1 MAGERD
7 DEGQGEEETKDP
19 AEGKEPSET
28 DASEGTKDGDAGE
41 TSAQASAQTDATEGA
56 KDGDAGETSA
66 QASAQASAH
75 DEGATTSAEP
85 PRAGAAWA
93 LPFVRIERALTW
105 FESRVLFLVL
115 LALVLSLVI
124 WISLRGLASPVQAD
138 NAAGTVFRGL
148 LGAAVLGALARFGT
162 TRAKIHDETKRAI
175 VTIVAMAIGAA
186 IAPAWRKVGVDHFD
200 AILNWLQEGSA
211 LTLFGGLRG
220 VATRL
225 TLLAALIG
233 SSLAAARSKHI
244 NIDVV
249 LRFMPPFL
257 RKPVHVLGALVTATV
272 CFAASWGFFD
282 YISIEGF
289 GQRND
294 LSASA
299 KFVGVREGSS
309 RHFFLLR
316 KQIGLD
322 LRAAPSV
329 ILSGVR
335 WDDPSRMN
343 GRAWNTWLDESGFR
357 EKFTAEE
364 VELMRAP
371 KGSEDAPRVPVVVLP
386 SENVRGLL
394 LTDMNLMWTFGLFVI
409 GLRVLLRVVLV
420 IAGHASVEQ
429 DAEEPDEDTDEPR
442 GPVVEE
448 GAR

>member
-1 MAGERD
+1 MAGEPD
-7 DEGQGEEETKDP
+7 DEGQGDEKTQDP
-19 AEGKEPSET
+19 AASKEPSET

-41 TSAQASAQTDATEGA
+41 TSAQPSAQTDASEGT

-66 QASAQASAH
+66 Q
-75 DEGATTSAEP
+75 DEGAKTSAEP
-85 PRAGAAWA
+85 PRVGAAWA

-105 FESRVLFLVL
+105 FESRVLFVVL

-148 LGAAVLGALARFGT
+148 LGATVLGALARFGT

-186 IAPAWRKVGVDHFD
+186 VAPAWRKVGVDHFD

-249 LRFMPPFL
+249 LRFMPPSL

-329 ILSGVR
+329 IFSGVR

-343 GRAWNTWLDESGFR
+343 GRAWNTWIDESGFS

-371 KGSEDAPRVPVVVLP
+371 KGSEEAPRVPVVVLP

-429 DAEEPDEDTDEPR
+429 DADEPDEDTDEPR
-442 GPVVEE
+442 GPVAEE

>member
-19 AEGKEPSET
+19 AASKEPSET

-41 TSAQASAQTDATEGA
+41 TSAQASAQTDAAEGT
-56 KDGDAGETSA
+56 KDSDAGETSS
-66 QASAQASAH
+66 QASAQ
-75 DEGATTSAEP
+75 DEGAKTSAEP

-148 LGAAVLGALARFGT
+148 LGATVLGALARFGT

-175 VTIVAMAIGAA
+175 VTIVAMAVGAA
-186 IAPAWRKVGVDHFD
+186 VAPAWRKVGVEHFD

-249 LRFMPPFL
+249 LRFMPPPL
-257 RKPVHVLGALVTATV
+257 RKPVHVLGALVTAAV
-272 CFAASWGFFD
+272 CFSASWGFFD

-299 KFVGVREGSS
+299 KFAGVREGSS
-309 RHFFLLR
+309 RHLFLLR
-316 KQIGLD
+316 RQIDLD

-329 ILSGVR
+329 IFRGVR

-343 GRAWNTWLDESGFR
+343 GRAWNTWLDESGFSER
-357 EKFTAEE
+357 FTAEE

-371 KGSEDAPRVPVVVLP
+371 KGSEDVPRVPVVVLP
-386 SENVRGLL
+386 SENIRGLL
-394 LTDMNLMWTFGLFVI
+394 LNDMNLMWTFGLFVI

-429 DAEEPDEDTDEPR
+429 DADEPDEDADSPR
-442 GPVVEE
+442 GSVAEE